1 MSFRNQIVSLAVLI
15 ALTSLFVPK
24 LSLAQNSSNP
34 YQIVEGWAK
43 LPGGRLMGAVGKAE
57 VDIDGRHIW
66 AVIRCDAPQEMFGRE
81 CVNSDLDPIL
91 KFDPDGN
98 VVESFGGGMFIWPHG
113 LDVDLDGNIWVTD
126 AVRDANIP
134 SGDNRGHL
142 VVKFSPTGEVLLT
155 IGTAGESGDGPYHFT
170 EPSDVAVA
178 ANGDVFIADGHS
190 PDGNNR
196 VAKYSSRGQ
205 FLMSWGQTGY
215 APGEFRALH
224 AIAIDPDG
232 RVFVGDRSNSRIQI
246 FDQEGNHS
254 ATWTQFGRPSGIAF
268 DTEGKIYVAD
278 SESDNVQNPGFEM
291 GIRIGEYETGWVKE
305 FIRFPW
311 ANPNIIPGNGAEFVT
326 VDLEGNLYGGEPVPG
341 PHLNQRTL
349 RKYVRVRP

>member
-1 MSFRNQIVSLAVLI
+1 
-15 ALTSLFVPK
+15 
-24 LSLAQNSSNP
+24 
-34 YQIVEGWAK
+34 
-43 LPGGRLMGAVGKAE
+43 MGAVGKAE

-178 ANGDVFIADGHS
+178 
-190 PDGNNR
+190 
-196 VAKYSSRGQ
+196 
-205 FLMSWGQTGY
+205 
-215 APGEFRALH
+215 
-224 AIAIDPDG
+224 
-232 RVFVGDRSNSRIQI
+232 
-246 FDQEGNHS
+246 
-254 ATWTQFGRPSGIAF
+254 
-268 DTEGKIYVAD
+268 
-278 SESDNVQNPGFEM
+278 
-291 GIRIGEYETGWVKE
+291 
-305 FIRFPW
+305 
-311 ANPNIIPGNGAEFVT
+311 
-326 VDLEGNLYGGEPVPG
+326 
-341 PHLNQRTL
+341 
-349 RKYVRVRP
+349 